1 MCEVLIVDGF
11 VNVYKEA
18 GMTSFDIVARVR
30 KMFGTRS
37 VGHTGTLDPNAEG
50 VLVVA
55 VGRATKAISYLENA
69 DKVYI
74 AELTLGIET
83 DTEDIWGT
91 VKNRCDNIESIDLSE
106 ERIRSV
112 ILSFVGK
119 IQQIPPMYSALKV
132 NGRKLYELAREG
144 IEVERKARDI
154 EIFSIDDISV
164 SGLKISFK
172 VHCSKGTY
180 IRTLCKD
187 IGKKLGCGAVMSKL
201 ERVKAGSFD
210 VDFACK
216 LGEIDENF
224 SRCFMSIEDALSGF
238 VEVRL
243 NERES
248 LLYRNGVHLDT
259 NLSDGKYRVYL
270 DDIFYGI
277 CVVESGKIR
286 SEKRI
291 M

>member
-1 MCEVLIVDGF
+1 MDGF

-18 GMTSFDIVARVR
+18 GMTSFDVVARVR

-55 VGRATKAISYLENA
+55 VGCATKAISYLENA

-91 VKNRCDNIESIDLSE
+91 VKNRCDNIETIDLSE

-172 VHCSKGTY
+172 VRCSKGTY

-187 IGKKLGCGAVMSKL
+187 IGQKLGCGAVMSKL

-210 VDFACK
+210 VDSACK
-216 LGEIDENF
+216 LGELDENL

-238 VEVRL
+238 DEVRL
-243 NERES
+243 SERES

-270 DDIFYGI
+270 DDTFYGI